1 MNVIFD
7 DQRDFWWA
15 CVDIAVL
22 RDRTLSPIDKAV
34 YAVLCTFAAI
44 EGRLCYPSIGRL
56 AQDTGCSE
64 RSVQA
69 SLRRLEEKGYIV
81 RESRYKDRRQVSSQ
95 YRLLGHRGAPGAGGR
110 VQEVHPGGASGAPR
124 TRTNELEPEDQNP
137 SPSESEVSS
146 PEPRDGSDEKVG
158 ETSPEATSETPSRED
173 RISIDLAGVPAAM
186 KSTVELFLLKTGRR
200 AVSSDELLA
209 LRQLDR
215 YHVPSRIQTEIGKAV
230 ARYEQ
235 KGRPVASLTLEYIW
249 ESLQHQRSKPE
260 LRAAQVKRM
269 ADPAEKQRLDDLEE
283 WEKEQQAELLAKY
296 GGTS

>member
-15 CVDIAVL
+15 CVDISVL
-22 RDRTLSPIDKAV
+22 RDRELTPIDKAV

-64 RSVQA
+64 RSVQTA
-69 SLRRLEEKGYIV
+69 LRRLEEKGFLV

-95 YRLLGHRGAPGAGGR
+95 YRLVGHRRGAPGAGGR
-110 VQEVHPGGASGAPR
+110 VQEVHPGGAGGAPR
-124 TRTNELEPEDQNP
+124 TRTNELEPEDQNLY
-137 SPSESEVSS
+137 SPSESEVPS
-146 PEPRDGSDEKVG
+146 PETGEESEPEKPQQAPVEAASERG
-158 ETSPEATSETPSRED
+158 TPE
-173 RISIDLAGVPAAM
+173 IDLSGVPMAM
-186 KSTVELFLLKTGRR
+186 RSTVELFLLKTGRR
-200 AVSSDELLA
+200 GVSSDELLA

-215 YHVPSRIQTEIGKAV
+215 YHIPSRIQTEVGKAV
-230 ARYEQ
+230 ARYA
-235 KGRPVASLTLEYIW
+235 KNGKPLSSLTLEYIW

-260 LRAAQVKRM
+260 QRAAQVKRM
-269 ADPAEKQRLDDLEE
+269 TDPREKQRLEDLEE
-283 WEKEQQAELLAKY
+283 WEKQQQEELLAKY